1 MLHFMFL
8 SDIDGPRW
16 AFMGVIVKLTHS
28 VGFLYFRSLHHLGV

>member
-16 AFMGVIVKLTHS
+16 AFMGMIVKLTHS
-28 VGFLYFRSLHHLGV
+28 VSGGSPVASWFVY